1 MDFLSTFGQ
10 TTYPGQRL
18 PRVKGYHAAKNYRT
32 ARDSEAVLIDED
44 NPDIV
49 YFKKTDA
56 NGNDDTQG
64 YNIIPIEEPEF
75 DPTKYV
81 SVEQF
86 NKRMEKIENGIDSLT
101 KSFAAKFGTEPE
113 SDSE

>member
-1 MDFLSTFGQ
+1 MDFLSAFGQ

-18 PRVKGYHAAKNYRT
+18 PRVKGYHAAKAYQT
-32 ARDSEAVLIDED
+32 AHDSEAVLIDAD

-49 YFKKTDA
+49 YFKKTDI
-56 NGNDDTQG
+56 NGNDDTKG
-64 YNIIPIEEPEF
+64 YDITPREDPEF

-86 NKRMEKIENGIDSLT
+86 NKRMEKIEHGIDILT
-101 KSFAAKFGTEPE
+101 KSFAAKFGSESE
-113 SDSE
+113 SDIE